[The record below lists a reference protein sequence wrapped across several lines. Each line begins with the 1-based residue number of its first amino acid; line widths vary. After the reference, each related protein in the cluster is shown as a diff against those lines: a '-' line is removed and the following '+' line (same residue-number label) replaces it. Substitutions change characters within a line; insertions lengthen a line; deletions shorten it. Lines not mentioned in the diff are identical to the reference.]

1 MQVNFSCQN
10 ISIENYYFSHQGPTI
25 KILCD
30 NPDYP
35 QDNGK
40 VSSKEDMTPE
50 TWPECKQLPCQCLGK
65 FFHSKSIRSK
75 IIISCRN
82 NAISAV
88 IFSSLKLI

>member
-1 MQVNFSCQN
+1 MQINFSCQN
-10 ISIENYYFSHQGPTI
+10 VCTEDINSCFFQQGPTI

-65 FFHSKSIRSK
+65 VLYSKSIVK
-75 IIISCRN
+75 LK
-82 NAISAV
+82 SAV
-88 IFSSLKLI
+88 TQYSKNGKLVQ

>member
-1 MQVNFSCQN
+1 M
-10 ISIENYYFSHQGPTI
+10 YFYHQGPTI

-65 FFHSKSIRSK
+65 FFYSKSLSSQITIRYQ
-75 IIISCRN
+75 N
-82 NAISAV
+82 NTISAV
-88 IFSSLKLI
+88 IFLHSSLLKTLYIFKALVKWT